1 MALAVAA
8 GVSVGVAVGVWYA
21 LQPAP
26 IWTGDA
32 AGTATLR
39 ARDRT
44 GERDA
49 PTIVERL
56 GRLGV
61 HADARDVARDGA
73 TVEVSGAADVQRV
86 VHAVLEPGRFAVYAE
101 APPVGPATSSEP
113 AQASPPPAEVGGGA
127 LTGGAGDAAA
137 GGAGDA
143 AAGGAS
149 AEPTAP
155 RSRVL
160 EDCAQAPCAPVQ
172 VLLPATIT
180 NRELAGAD
188 RTSGGVALRLTADGA
203 LQLEALTQR
212 TVGRRLVVAVDDRIY
227 DARVVSARDHT
238 GRLTLTLAPADAD
251 RLQASLAGNPL
262 AGRWELV
269 GLVGR

>member
-1 MALAVAA
+1 MAALT
-8 GVSVGVAVGVWYA
+8 SVGVAVGVWFA

-26 IWTGDA
+26 LWTGDA
-32 AGTATLR
+32 AGAATLR

-49 PTIVERL
+49 ATIVQRL
-56 GRLGV
+56 TRLGV
-61 HADARDVARDGA
+61 RADARDVARDGA
-73 TVEVSGAADVQRV
+73 TVEVSGAADVQRA

-101 APPVGPATSSEP
+101 APPVGPQA
-113 AQASPPPAEVGGGA
+113 AASPSGSAE
-127 LTGGAGDAAA
+127 AAA
-137 GGAGDA
+137 SPAG
-143 AAGGAS
+143 S
-149 AEPTAP
+149 AEAAVSPSGSAEATP

-180 NRELAGAD
+180 NRELAGAA
-188 RTSGGVALRLTADGA
+188 RTADGLALTLTADGA

-212 TVGRRLVVAVDDRIY
+212 TVGRRLVVTIDDRIY
-227 DARVVSARDHT
+227 AAPFVAARDHA
-238 GRLTLTLAPADAD
+238 GRLVLTVPAADAD
-251 RLQASLAGNPL
+251 RLEAMLSGNPL

-269 GLVGR
+269 GLAPR